1 MGISRHSLS
10 RREFAKTTL
19 AAGVAAMAG
28 SLAGCALSM
37 GSQAAGVVAAPQL
50 TGTEVVKP

>member
-19 AAGVAAMAG
+19 AAGVAAITG
-28 SLAGCALSM
+28 TLTGCALSM
-37 GSQAAGVVAAPQL
+37 GRKRQASSRRLAGGSAR
-50 TGTEVVKP
+50 G